1 MQQAV
6 IRHSRNDE
14 VEATGKFEKVSGRQ
28 HSDFNGARWRRLY
41 FKLVGTVIE
50 REGQLIMMFMSVR
63 SAIAARLIRI
73 LSRFRGA
80 VLAVMAE
87 CVRVAECG
95 A

>member
-14 VEATGKFEKVSGRQ
+14 LEATGKFDKVSSRQ
-28 HSDFNGARWRRLY
+28 GSGFNGARWRRLY

-50 REGQLIMMFMSVR
+50 REGRLIVMFMPAR
-63 SAIAARLIRI
+63 AAIARRLIRI
-73 LSRFRGA
+73 LHRFNGA
-80 VLAVMAE
+80 ISAVMAE
-87 CVRVAECG
+87 CVRVSECG